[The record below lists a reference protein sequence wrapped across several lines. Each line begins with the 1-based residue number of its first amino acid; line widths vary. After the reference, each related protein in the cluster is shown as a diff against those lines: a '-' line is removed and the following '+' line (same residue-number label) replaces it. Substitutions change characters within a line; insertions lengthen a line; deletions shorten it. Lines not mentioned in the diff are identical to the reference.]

1 MPDVTVRDAHPD
13 DAAAIG
19 VVWASAFPYL
29 VRSDARAAAD
39 IREDA
44 TLGRRRWVGLVDG
57 EVAGTATARQVSDEE
72 VFLTVEVSD
81 DKGSRGV
88 GSALMTTL
96 LPAVAEVPLLTSIS
110 RSDPISL
117 AFGIR
122 HGFLPV
128 GEHRVA
134 RIDPSTVPAA
144 GPVPAGLDAVSLDT
158 VDLEA
163 LLDTHNLAGD
173 DDPSGMTHH
182 YTMETFL
189 AEWWNSPDNAPE
201 LSWALVEPETGRVA
215 GFTSV
220 QVDRPRRRA
229 WSSMTATRPEHR
241 GHGLATWLKTRSLN
255 ALAGAGVRAAWTA
268 NDSTNEAMIAVNDR
282 LGYRPTETAVRIQRR
297 LLPH

>member
-1 MPDVTVRDAHPD
+1 MPDVTVRDARSD

-19 VVWASAFPYL
+19 AVWASAFPYL
-29 VRSDARAAAD
+29 VRSDARVAAD

-57 EVAGTATARQVSDEE
+57 EVAGTATARQVSEEE
-72 VFLTVEVSD
+72 VFLAVEVRD
-81 DKGSRGV
+81 DLGSRGV
-88 GSALMTTL
+88 GSALMATL

-110 RSDPISL
+110 RHDPISL

-134 RIDPSTVPAA
+134 RVDPRSVPTA
-144 GPVPAGLDAVSLDT
+144 GPAPAGLDPVSLDA
-158 VDLEA
+158 VDLDA
-163 LLDTHNLAGD
+163 LLDTHNTAAD

-182 YTMETFL
+182 YTMEAFR

-201 LSWALVEPETGRVA
+201 LSWALVEPGTGRVA

-220 QVDRPRRRA
+220 QVDRPRARA

-255 ALAGAGVRAAWTA
+255 ALAAAGVGDAWTA

-282 LGYRPTETAVRIQRR
+282 LGYRPTETSVRIQRR

>member
-1 MPDVTVRDAHPD
+1 MPDVTVRDARPD

-39 IREDA
+39 IRADA
-44 TLGRRRWVGLVDG
+44 GLGRRRWVGLVAG
-57 EVAGTATARQVSDEE
+57 EVAGTATARQVSEEE
-72 VFLTVEVSD
+72 VFLDVEVHD
-81 DKGSRGV
+81 DFGSRGV
-88 GSALMTTL
+88 GSALMSTL
-96 LPAVAEVPLLTSIS
+96 LPAVAEVPLLTSVS
-110 RSDPISL
+110 RHDPISL

-134 RIDPSTVPAA
+134 RVDPRTVPTA
-144 GPVPAGLDAVSLDT
+144 GAVPDGLEAVSLDV

-163 LLDTHNLAGD
+163 LLDTHNTAAG
-173 DDPSGMTHH
+173 DDPSGMTHR
-182 YTMETFL
+182 YRMEAFR
-189 AEWWNSPDNAPE
+189 AEWWDSPDNAPE
-201 LSWALVEPETGRVA
+201 LSWALVDPDTGRVA

-220 QVDRPRRRA
+220 QVDRPRGRA
-229 WSSMTATRPEHR
+229 WSSMTATRAEHR
-241 GHGLATWLKTRSLN
+241 GRGLATWLKMRSLN
-255 ALAGAGVRAAWTA
+255 ALAAAGVRQAWTA

-282 LGYRPTETAVRIQRR
+282 LGYEQAETSVRIQRR

>member
-1 MPDVTVRDAHPD
+1 MPDLIVRDAAPE

-19 VVWASAFPYL
+19 AVWASAFPYL

-39 IREDA
+39 VREDA
-44 TLGRRRWVGLVDG
+44 ALGRRRWVGLVDG
-57 EVAGTATARQVSDEE
+57 EVAGTATSRRVNDEE
-72 VFLTVEVSD
+72 AFLTVEVRD
-81 DKGSRGV
+81 DLGSRGV
-88 GSALMTTL
+88 GTALMATL
-96 LPAVAEVPLLTSIS
+96 LPTVAEVPLLTSIS
-110 RSDPISL
+110 RHDPISL

-134 RIDPSTVPAA
+134 RVDPRSVPAA
-144 GPVPAGLDAVSLDT
+144 GAAPEGLEPVALDA

-163 LLDTHNLAGD
+163 VLDTHNTAAD
-173 DDPSGMTHH
+173 DDPSGMTHR
-182 YTMETFL
+182 YTMEAFL

-201 LSWALVEPETGRVA
+201 LSWALLDPATGRVA

-220 QVDRPRRRA
+220 QVDRPRGRA

-241 GHGLATWLKTRSLN
+241 GQGLATWLKTRSLN
-255 ALAGAGVRAAWTA
+255 AMAAAGVRAAWTA

-282 LGYRPTETAVRIQRR
+282 LGYRPTETSVRIQRR